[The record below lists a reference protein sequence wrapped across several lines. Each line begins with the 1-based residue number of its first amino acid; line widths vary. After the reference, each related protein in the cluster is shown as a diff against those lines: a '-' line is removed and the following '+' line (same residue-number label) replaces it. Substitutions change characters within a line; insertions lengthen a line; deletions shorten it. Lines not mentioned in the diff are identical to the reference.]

1 MTKNPKKLN
10 GLFVK
15 KSTKWLKKKD
25 SRSKLKM
32 LFGKK
37 KSVAGLDIGSS
48 SVKIVELEGKMNSLS
63 LTSLGFENLPGDTIV
78 DGQIMEMNAVS
89 EVIQNICRDH
99 QIKSTKFVTGVSGH
113 SVIIKSIVLPP
124 MSQDELDES
133 IDWHAEEHIPFDLSE
148 VTLDYHVTSETAE
161 EMSVLIAAC
170 KRERIDNVK
179 QAIQMAGKEPVI
191 IDVDTFA
198 LQNCYELNYQPS
210 PDDTVALLNIGASTM
225 NINLVHGV
233 NSIFT
238 RDITMGGSQFTDI
251 LQRNLGVSYQDAES
265 LKRGVSE
272 SGGVEETA
280 IEPLMSNVM
289 ELVAMEVQKTFDFYR
304 ATADDGGLVVQK
316 ILLSGGGSKMLR
328 LPEELSKKLEL
339 PVEIL
344 DPFRQIKVD
353 TRKFDPNYLSEI
365 MPEMAVAV
373 GLAMRGAELR

>member
-1 MTKNPKKLN
+1 
-10 GLFVK
+10 
-15 KSTKWLKKKD
+15 
-25 SRSKLKM
+25 M